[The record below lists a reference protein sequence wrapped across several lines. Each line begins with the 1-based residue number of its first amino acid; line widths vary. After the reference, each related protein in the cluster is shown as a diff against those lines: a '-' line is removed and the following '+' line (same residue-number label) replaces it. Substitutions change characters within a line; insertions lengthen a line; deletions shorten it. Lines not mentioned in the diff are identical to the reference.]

1 MTWENDKNETATQ
14 IYSFIADFDEKIYA
28 NEERR
33 EDSLIQQAAHMQTA
47 FSFVSAALFMV
58 AAIIIDNRG
67 RISLEFLL
75 VAFSSISAVLLS
87 SLFCATQAQKRYKR
101 TSFPNAR
108 QLQRLIENQ
117 HGNFCS
123 DAQRHKYVVKTYSE
137 IHESL
142 CNVNESRVKWI
153 KVSMISFYV
162 ALGLSSIF
170 PSESFVLQSMGWL
183 KTLFGKALAVR
194 KLYKINAPL
203 SLGFPNGRKIVRVKI
218 L

>member
-137 IHESL
+137 IH
-142 CNVNESRVKWI
+142 
-153 KVSMISFYV
+153 
-162 ALGLSSIF
+162 
-170 PSESFVLQSMGWL
+170 Q
-183 KTLFGKALAVR
+183 
-194 KLYKINAPL
+194 
-203 SLGFPNGRKIVRVKI
+203 
-218 L
+218 

>member
-1 MTWENDKNETATQ
+1 MKQLHKYIHLLLTLMKKYMPMKNEG
-14 IYSFIADFDEKIYA
+14 
-28 NEERR
+28 R
-33 EDSLIQQAAHMQTA
+33 DSLIQQAAHMQTA

-153 KVSMISFYV
+153 KSLHDFFLCSTRLMCLLVCC
-162 ALGLSSIF
+162 GNSS
-170 PSESFVLQSMGWL
+170 
-183 KTLFGKALAVR
+183 TDC
-194 KLYKINAPL
+194 
-203 SLGFPNGRKIVRVKI
+203 
-218 L
+218 